1 MSDIRRAVMILLVSS
16 SLSLLTFFAFFDL
29 SNAFEAFGYA
39 GTRDVVVTQVLARR
53 VAGNGVVRRGTY

>member
-1 MSDIRRAVMILLVSS
+1 MILLVSS